1 MHTSHNKGIA
11 LLIAV
16 LVSSIALAIG
26 IGIHS
31 IFFREIRIVRNLA
44 PSLVAHYRS
53 EAGAECAQYWWHFSR
68 DVFDITQPNGS
79 TVTIECF
86 GKTLIGTFDEPNKT
100 YTFNELG
107 TTYTPPRVDFPDGS
121 CVFIQVIKKNSSHPN
136 CAVGGPA
143 KRVNSFGRTNCNGTG
158 SQLQV
163 DRGTVFRNPSL
174 CPI

>member
-1 MHTSHNKGIA
+1 MQTSNNKGVA

-31 IFFREIRIVRNLA
+31 IFFREIRIVRNLS
-44 PSLVAHYRS
+44 PSLIAHYRS

-68 DVFDITQPNGS
+68 DVFDITKPSGS
-79 TVTIECF
+79 TVTITCF
-86 GKTLIGTFDEPNKT
+86 NKTLVGTFDEPNKT
-100 YTFNELG
+100 FTF
-107 TTYTPPRVDFPDGS
+107 PQVDFPDGS

-136 CAVGGPA
+136 CAAGGPA
-143 KRVNSFGRTNCNGTG
+143 KRVDSYGRTNCNGTG
-158 SQLQV
+158 SQPQV
-163 DRGTVFRNPSL
+163 DRGTVFRDPSL